1 MMKSIVVALD
11 GSQSSANARRLAL
24 EVAQRTGADL
34 VGLGVLD
41 VPWITAP
48 RATPI
53 GGGYHQIH
61 RNEELLKQGR
71 AKLVERIEAFHAECT
86 AVGVGCSAIGSE
98 GDPVQQVDAEA
109 DRHDLIIIGRETN
122 FHGGVDHDVGD
133 CVEKLCSDTPRPLI
147 MAPEGDVLPGDPNI
161 VVVAF
166 DGSVTASRAMHMY
179 LLLGLADG
187 REIHV
192 VAVDSDSVKARG
204 QADRAAA
211 LFRSHGVKVETNC
224 IVDNGRPSSAILG
237 AVSAANAGRLV
248 MGAFGHHD
256 SGLRRLFMGSTTKRL
271 LHESP
276 VPIFIH
282 H

>member
-1 MMKSIVVALD
+1 MLKSIVVALD
-11 GSQSSANARRLAL
+11 GSQSSANARRLSL
-24 EVAQRTGADL
+24 EMAQRTGADL

-53 GGGYHQIH
+53 GAGYHQEH

-71 AKLVERIEAFHAECT
+71 AKLADRIAAFHKECE

-122 FHGGVDHDVGD
+122 FHGGVEHDVGE
-133 CVEKLCSDTPRPLI
+133 CVQKLCADTPRPLV
-147 MAPEGDVLPGDPNI
+147 MAPEGENLPGDPDI

-166 DGSVTASRAMHMY
+166 DGSITASRAMHMF

-187 REIHV
+187 KEIHV
-192 VAVDSDSVKARG
+192 VAIDSDAAAARG
-204 QADRAAA
+204 KADRAAA
-211 LFRSHGVKVETNC
+211 LFRSHGVKVETNS
-224 IVDNGRPSSAILG
+224 IVDNGRASTAILG
-237 AVSAANAGRLV
+237 AIGAANAGLLV
-248 MGAFGHHD
+248 MGAFGNGD
-256 SGLRRLFMGSTTKRL
+256 RLRRLLMGSTTKRL
-271 LHESP
+271 LHDSP
-276 VPIFIH
+276 VPVFVH